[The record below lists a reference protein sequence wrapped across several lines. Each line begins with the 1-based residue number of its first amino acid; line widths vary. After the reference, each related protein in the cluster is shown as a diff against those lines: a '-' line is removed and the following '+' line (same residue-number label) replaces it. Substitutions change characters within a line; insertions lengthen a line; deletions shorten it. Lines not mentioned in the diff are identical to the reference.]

1 MIDVESKLPL
11 YFQLKESIK
20 KMIVMG
26 ELKEG
31 DLVPSERELSTQYNL
46 SSTTVR
52 RALNDLVY
60 ENLLD
65 RKPGKGSFV
74 RMRRVKRDLRKVL
87 SFTKN
92 MEEMGLVPS
101 AVVLGKKMV
110 PAKTFVQESLGI
122 TKGEP
127 VLRLDRLRLANNIPM
142 MLETRYIR
150 VDLCPGIIDRDLAT
164 SLWKLFEDAYN
175 QKPYR
180 HSQTLRIL
188 NISGRFARLLG
199 VENNFPVYFIK
210 GITYLQNGLAI
221 ECDESLYRGDKYEIT
236 FEARVE

>member
-20 KMIVMG
+20 KMIVTG

-31 DLVPSERELSTQYNL
+31 DLVPSERELSTEYNL

-52 RALNDLVY
+52 RALNELVY

-74 RMRRVKRDLRKVL
+74 RMRRVQRDLRKVL

-101 AVVLGKKMV
+101 AVVLGKRMV
-110 PAKTFVQESLGI
+110 PAKTFVQESLGL

-150 VDLCPGIIDRDLAT
+150 VDLCPGIIDRDLST

-188 NISGRFARLLG
+188 NISGRFAHLLR

-210 GITYLQNGLAI
+210 GVTYLQNGLAI

>member
-1 MIDVESKLPL
+1 MIDLESKLPL

-20 KMIVMG
+20 KMITTG

-31 DLVPSERELSTQYNL
+31 DLVPSERELSAQYKL

-52 RALNDLVY
+52 RALNDLVH

-65 RKPGKGSFV
+65 RKPGKGTFV
-74 RMRRVKRDLRKVL
+74 RMRRVQRDLRKVL

-92 MEEMGLVPS
+92 MEEMGLVAS
-101 AVVLGKKMV
+101 GVVLGKKIV
-110 PAKTFVQESLGI
+110 RAKTFVQESLGLP
-122 TKGEP
+122 KGEQ
-127 VLRLDRLRLANNIPM
+127 VVRLDRLRLANNIPM

-150 VDLCPGIIDRDLAT
+150 MDLCPGIMDRDLSK
-164 SLWKLFEDAYN
+164 SLWKLFEDAYS
-175 QKPYR
+175 QKPCR
-180 HSQTLRIL
+180 HSQTLRIV
-188 NISGRFARLLG
+188 NISGRFAQLLG
-199 VENNFPVYFIK
+199 VENDFPVYFIE
-210 GITYLQNGLAI
+210 GVTYVQSGQAI

>member
-20 KMIVMG
+20 KMIVTG

-74 RMRRVKRDLRKVL
+74 RMRRVQRDLRKVL

-110 PAKTFVQESLGI
+110 PAKTFVQESLKI

-150 VDLCPGIIDRDLAT
+150 VDLCPGIIDQDLST
-164 SLWKLFEDAYN
+164 SLWKLFEDAYG
-175 QKPYR
+175 QKPHR
-180 HSQTLRIL
+180 HSQTLRIV
-188 NISGRFARLLG
+188 NISGRFAHLLG

-210 GITYLQNGLAI
+210 GVTYLQNGLAI